1 MPAGRRTETAVIAFL
16 ACRVAVLTAVLAA
29 VSVLAF
35 AAATAGARPEDG
47 GAGSL
52 VARYLSWL
60 MGLAPDAAAQE
71 RLWSSAALNG
81 TAVLVIVLVS
91 LPAAVYAA
99 TRPRGGNLGD
109 RSVELFAGLALAA
122 PPFLIAV
129 IVIAA
134 AGGSLGR
141 PWPEGAAP
149 ASTWDRVWLP
159 ALFIGAWGSGRM
171 IRHLRRYLALDSAAV
186 IGGRARGLSRRR
198 AFLRYAVGAALGPFL
213 AGLGRLVPQLV
224 SASMVVSWVLA
235 LPTAGALMLEALS
248 GRDIGL
254 AATVLVHLVAATVVG
269 ALMIDLLRLA
279 VDPRL
284 RGAATKRDAR

>member
-1 MPAGRRTETAVIAFL
+1 MIAFL
-16 ACRVAVLTAVLAA
+16 ARRVAVLTAVLAA

-35 AAATAGARPEDG
+35 AAATAGAGSEDG

-52 VARYLSWL
+52 IARYLSWL
-60 MGLAPDAAAQE
+60 MDLAPDAAAQE
-71 RLWSSAALNG
+71 RLWFSAALNG
-81 TAVLVIVLVS
+81 VAVLVIVAVS
-91 LPAAVYAA
+91 LPAAVYAV
-99 TRPRGGNLGD
+99 TRPTAGNLGD
-109 RSVELFAGLALAA
+109 RAVGLFAGLALAA

-129 IVIAA
+129 IATAA
-134 AGGSLGR
+134 ASGPLGT

-159 ALFIGAWGSGRM
+159 ALLVGAWGSGRM
-171 IRHLRRYLALDSAAV
+171 IRRLRRDLARALNGTAV
-186 IGGRARGLSRRR
+186 LGSRARGLSKRR
-198 AFLRYAVGAALGPFL
+198 AFWRYAVGEALGPFL

-235 LPTAGALMLEALS
+235 LPTAGTLMLEALS

-254 AATVLVHLVAATVVG
+254 AATVLVHLVAATAVG

-284 RGAATKRDAR
+284 RRAATKRDTP